1 MYALILVD
9 IQNDF
14 MPGGALGVPHGD
26 EILPLVNH
34 LQELFNLII
43 ATKDW
48 HPTMH
53 LSFASSHPNKQ
64 PGEIVQNG
72 GLDQILW
79 PAHCVQGT
87 FGADFV
93 SELQQ
98 NRWSRV
104 FLKGTSR
111 SIDSYSGFYD
121 NGNRR
126 ATGLENYLH
135 SKRIR
140 TVYIVGLATDYC
152 VKHTALDA
160 VHLGFN
166 TFVVTDACRGVNLN
180 PEDVVIALRDMENAG
195 VKLVES
201 HELIEK
207 YSAYGQLS

>member
-1 MYALILVD
+1 MHALILVD

-14 MPGGALGVPHGD
+14 MPGGALGVPHGN
-26 EILPLVNH
+26 EIVPLVNH
-34 LQELFNLII
+34 LQTLFRIII

-48 HPTMH
+48 HPTIH
-53 LSFASSHPNKQ
+53 SSFASSYPNKQ
-64 PGEIVQNG
+64 PGDIVKNE

-93 SELQQ
+93 AELQQ

-104 FLKGTSR
+104 FLKGTSQ

-126 ATGLENYLH
+126 ATGLGDYLD
-135 SKRIR
+135 SKSIKR
-140 TVYIVGLATDYC
+140 VYIVGLATDYC
-152 VKHTALDA
+152 VKYTALDA
-160 VHLGFN
+160 VLLGFD

-180 PEDVVIALRDMENAG
+180 PEDVGMALGGMDNAG

-201 HELIEK
+201 YELIEK
-207 YSAYGQLS
+207 YAADGQLS

>member
-14 MPGGALGVPHGD
+14 MPGGSLGVPYGD
-26 EILPLVNH
+26 EIVPLVNH
-34 LQELFNLII
+34 LQELFDFII

-48 HPTMH
+48 HPKMH
-53 LSFASSHPNKQ
+53 SSFASSYPNKQ
-64 PGEIVQNG
+64 PGDIIQIE

-79 PAHCVQGT
+79 PSHCVQET

-98 NRWSRV
+98 NCWSRV
-104 FLKGTSR
+104 FLKGTNR

-121 NGNRR
+121 NGHRR
-126 ATGLENYLH
+126 ATGLGNYLD
-135 SKRIR
+135 SKMIR

-160 VHLGFN
+160 IHLGFD
-166 TFVVTDACRGVNLN
+166 TFVVTDACRGVNLSAG
-180 PEDVVIALRDMENAG
+180 DIVMALRDMENSG

-201 HELIEK
+201 HELIER
-207 YSAYGQLS
+207 YAAYGRLS